1 MLRMYSC
8 PNARALREEE
18 KMSAYIL
25 EPYQIAALAAEAKNH
40 QSFFNPITKTFHDY
54 MTAAGVAELLIRQ
67 NIRSVEAR
75 YPSYGEAGGLLNC
88 PSEEYVQECISAA
101 KAYRA
106 YKPQHELAALCDTYD
121 YQSCETD
128 DYHSTDAYWFVN
140 RIRQCAVFDMIQQ
153 LKVQDAA

>member
-1 MLRMYSC
+1 MLRMYLC

-25 EPYQIAALAAEAKNH
+25 EPSQIAALAAQANFH
-40 QSFFNPITKTFHDY
+40 RSFFNPITKTFCDQAKVLS
-54 MTAAGVAELLIRQ
+54 MAERLIRQ

-75 YPSYGEAGGLLNC
+75 YPRYGEAGGLLNC
-88 PSEEYVQECISAA
+88 PSEEYVQECIAAA

-128 DYHSTDAYWFVN
+128 DYYSTDAYWFVN